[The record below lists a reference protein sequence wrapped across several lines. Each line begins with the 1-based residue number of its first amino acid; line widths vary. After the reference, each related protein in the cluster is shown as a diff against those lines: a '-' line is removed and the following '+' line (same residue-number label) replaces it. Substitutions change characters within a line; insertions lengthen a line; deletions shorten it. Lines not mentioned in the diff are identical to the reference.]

1 MSFQLT
7 SNHINQLIPNSQFKD
22 KIQNAINEVI
32 SYYDIDHA
40 PRRVR
45 YFVSQCY
52 FETQSFT
59 KWVENLN
66 YSTPERLCNVWP
78 TRFSLNKNQNKA
90 YAPDYINNPEKLGNL
105 VYANRNGNGNAASG
119 DGYKYRGRG
128 AFHLTFKNNY
138 KNYSSKR
145 YNDLTRVENP
155 ELVEN
160 FLDAF
165 MSAGWFWEINN
176 LSKNAD
182 NDEFT
187 LTTKIINGSGIT
199 VPQRLEILKKINSIL
214 QW

>member
-1 MSFQLT
+1 MPFQLT
-7 SNHINQLIPNSQFKD
+7 DNHINQLLPNSQSKD
-22 KIQNAINEVI
+22 QIKEAINEVI
-32 SYYDIDHA
+32 SYYRIDQI

-45 YFVSQCY
+45 YFISQCY

-66 YSTPERLCNVWP
+66 YYTPERLCVVWP
-78 TRFSLNKNQNKA
+78 TRFGLKQNTTKA

-105 VYANRNGNGNAASG
+105 VYANRNGNGDVNSG

-138 KNYSSKR
+138 KNYSLKR

-155 ELVEN
+155 KLVED
-160 FLDAF
+160 FFDSF
-165 MSAGWFWEINN
+165 MSAGWFWDING

-187 LTTKIINGSGIT
+187 ITTKIINGSTTT
-199 VPQRLEILKKINSIL
+199 VPQRLEVLKKVNSIL